1 MYDFRLGEVAAWI
14 KSFDAKTVA
23 IQMPEGLKIHA
34 QRVARQLETDT
45 GATILTIGDPCYG
58 ACDYTARYGSYAD
71 ALVQFGHSEIP
82 SIAHDPRVLFVE
94 VFVNLDISG
103 LLEKALPRLRD
114 RIGLITTVQHVQML
128 PQVRSWLESRCR
140 QVFVGK
146 GDTRIKFEGQVLG
159 CNITSIDP
167 IAPMVEQFLYIGSGD
182 FHPLSAAIAGDR
194 PVLIIDPL
202 MGEVREIDELKD
214 RILRQ
219 RHAAIERAVDVKKF
233 LILVSTKV
241 GQMRMEEALRLR
253 RLAEAND
260 RVADIVLLE
269 EFSPDQLLSYD
280 ADAFVST
287 ACPRIAIDDYLRY
300 PKPILTPIE
309 MEIALGLK
317 QWSDYRLDCIL
328 G

>member
-14 KSFDAKTVA
+14 KLVGARTVA
-23 IQMPEGLKIHA
+23 LQMPEGLKVHA
-34 QRVARQLETDT
+34 QRIARQLEEDT
-45 GATILTIGDPCYG
+45 KATFLIVGDPCYG

-71 ALVQFGHSEIP
+71 ALVQFGHAEIP
-82 SIAHDPRVLFVE
+82 SIAHDPKVLFIE
-94 VFVNLDISG
+94 VFVNMDVSE
-103 LLEKALPRLRD
+103 LLEKALPKLMD
-114 RIGLITTVQHVQML
+114 RIGLITTVQHVHML
-128 PQVRSWLESRCR
+128 PQVRTWLESHCR

-146 GDTRIKFEGQVLG
+146 GDARIKFEGQVLG
-159 CNITSIDP
+159 CNISSIDP
-167 IAPMVEQFLYIGSGD
+167 IASMVDQFLYIGSGD
-182 FHPLSAAIAGDR
+182 FHPLSAAIAGNR

-219 RHAAIERAVDVKKF
+219 RHAAITRAVGARKF

-241 GQMRMEEALRLR
+241 GQMRLGEAIRLR
-253 RLAEAND
+253 RLAEAD
-260 RVADIVLLE
+260 GRSADIVLLE

-280 ADAFVST
+280 TDAFVST

-300 PKPILTPIE
+300 PKPILTPFE
-309 MEIALGLK
+309 MEVSLGLK
-317 QWSDYRLDCIL
+317 QWSDYRMDCIL

>member
-14 KSFDAKTVA
+14 KSFDARTVA

-34 QRVARQLETDT
+34 QRVASQLEMDT
-45 GATILTIGDPCYG
+45 GATFLIIGDPCYG

-103 LLEKALPRLRD
+103 LLEKALPKLMD

-128 PQVRSWLESRCR
+128 PQVRSWLESHCR

-146 GDTRIKFEGQVLG
+146 GDARIKFEGQVLG
-159 CNITSIDP
+159 CNISSIDP
-167 IAPMVEQFLYIGSGD
+167 ISSMVDQFLFIGSGD
-182 FHPLSAAIAGDR
+182 FHPLSAAIAGNR

-253 RLAEAND
+253 RLAEASG

-300 PKPILTPIE
+300 PKPILTPVE

>member
-1 MYDFRLGEVAAWI
+1 LYDFRLDEVAAWI
-14 KSFDAKTVA
+14 RSFNARTVA

-34 QRVARQLETDT
+34 QRIVHQLEVDT
-45 GATILTIGDPCYG
+45 GATFLIIGDPCYG
-58 ACDYTARYGSYAD
+58 ACDYTARYASYAD

-94 VFVNLDISG
+94 VFVNLDISE
-103 LLEKALPRLRD
+103 LLNRALPKLMD

-128 PQVRSWLESRCR
+128 PQVRTWLESHRR
-140 QVFVGK
+140 QVLVGK
-146 GDTRIKFEGQVLG
+146 GDARIKFEGQVLG

-167 IAPMVEQFLYIGSGD
+167 IAPMVDQFLYIGSGD
-182 FHPLSAAIAGDR
+182 FHPLSAAIAGGR

-202 MGEVREIDELKD
+202 MGEVREIEELKD

-219 RHAAIERAVDVKKF
+219 RYAAIERSVGARKI

-241 GQMRMEEALRLR
+241 GQMRMAEALRLR
-253 RLAEAND
+253 RLAEGSD

>member
-1 MYDFRLGEVAAWI
+1 LYDFRLGEVAAWI
-14 KSFDAKTVA
+14 KSFDAKIVA

-34 QRVARQLETDT
+34 QRIARQLEADT
-45 GATILTIGDPCYG
+45 GVTILIVGDPCYG

-82 SIAHDPRVLFVE
+82 SIAHDPKVLFVE
-94 VFVNLDISG
+94 VFVNLDINE
-103 LLEKALPRLRD
+103 LLQKALPRLMD
-114 RIGLITTVQHVQML
+114 RIGLITTVQHVHML
-128 PQVRSWLESRCR
+128 PQIRAWLESNCR

-146 GDTRIKFEGQVLG
+146 GDNRVKFEGQVLG

-167 IAPMVEQFLYIGSGD
+167 IVPMVDQFLYIGSGD
-182 FHPLSAAIAGDR
+182 FHPLSAAIAGNR
-194 PVLIIDPL
+194 PVLIVDPL
-202 MGEVREIDELKD
+202 MGEVREIEELKD

-219 RHAAIERAVDVKKF
+219 RHAAIERAVEARKILV
-233 LILVSTKV
+233 LVSTKI
-241 GQMRMEEALRLR
+241 GQKRMEEAVRLR

-260 RVADIVLLE
+260 RTADIVLME

-309 MEIALGLK
+309 MEIASPIFMVG
-317 QWSDYRLDCIL
+317 
-328 G
+328 